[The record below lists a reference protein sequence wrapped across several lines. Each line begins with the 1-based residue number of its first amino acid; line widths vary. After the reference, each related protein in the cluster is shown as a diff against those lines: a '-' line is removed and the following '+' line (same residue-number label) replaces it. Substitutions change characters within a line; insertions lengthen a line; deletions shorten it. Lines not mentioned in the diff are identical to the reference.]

1 MKFFSMLI
9 KSYSISPVLLQRIME
24 KALFLQFFFF
34 FFLGGGGSIDHLF
47 GNLESGRS
55 LNFGS
60 KTLYKPCIL

>member
-34 FFLGGGGSIDHLF
+34 FFGGGGVLF
-47 GNLESGRS
+47 ITNLVTIS
-55 LNFGS
+55 LEEV
-60 KTLYKPCIL
+60 